1 MNIVRLILQ
10 NLRKGTVS
18 YKLPHR
24 HQCTS
29 EHYRGLIE
37 NDASRCI
44 GCGACAY
51 VCPTGAIQVKRS
63 GDTYTWDYDPGKCTF
78 CERCI
83 ERCRPNTL
91 SSQSK
96 LPPLYSHQGELAV
109 HYEMQKKKP
118 APRPTAAAAS
128 SPTAAV
134 AVAAGVSNS
143 TAGAA
148 LVGATP
154 AAVAT
159 ATAAAATL
167 AADATAAAAPAL

>member
-1 MNIVRLILQ
+1 MNILRLIFD

-18 YKLPHR
+18 QKLPHR

-29 EHYRGLIE
+29 DRYRGLIQ
-37 NDASRCI
+37 NDSTRCI

-51 VCPTGAIQVKRS
+51 VCPTGAIEVKRA

-83 ERCRPNTL
+83 DRCRPNTL
-91 SSQSK
+91 TSESK
-96 LPPLYSHQGELAV
+96 LPPIYATRGELAT

-118 APRPTAAAAS
+118 APRPPAAVAAA

-134 AVAAGVSNS
+134 AAA
-143 TAGAA
+143 
-148 LVGATP
+148 ATP
-154 AAVAT
+154 VVVVPP
-159 ATAAAATL
+159 AAAAE
-167 AADATAAAAPAL
+167 ATT

>member
-10 NLRKGTVS
+10 NLRKGTLS

-29 EHYRGLIE
+29 ERYRGLIE
-37 NDASRCI
+37 NDAARCI

-51 VCPTGAIQVKRS
+51 VCPTGAIEVKRS

-83 ERCRPNTL
+83 DRCRPNTL
-91 SSQSK
+91 TSQSK
-96 LPPLYSHQGELAV
+96 LPPLYSHQGELAL

-118 APRPTAAAAS
+118 APRPAAAA

-134 AVAAGVSNS
+134 AAAAADNS
-143 TAGAA
+143 TAAVPVAA
-148 LVGATP
+148 STTAGATP
-154 AAVAT
+154 AA
-159 ATAAAATL
+159 
-167 AADATAAAAPAL
+167 APAVVVPAAVTAQPTPAT